1 MRFALNALP
10 ETFINILQSFVSARR
25 IEKYLALAEVTP
37 VAPLGEQN
45 LAIAFNSATVSW
57 PQERAGGSGSA
68 SAGGSVTSTP
78 GKRFVLID
86 LNLRFPSG
94 ELTLVCG
101 KLGSGKSLLLLCELH
116 WVLGWLGRCADSMVQ
131 RCLARRIHLR
141 ARFSVRGRRLTLSR
155 RSRQGRCP
163 AKRSGSSLE
172 YAPTFL
178 RSLGSRTQLFV
189 VCSCRLYFWTRV
201 NLTVS

>member
-68 SAGGSVTSTP
+68 SAGGSVMSTP

-101 KLGSGKSLLLLCELH
+101 KLGSGKSLLLLCESLRGFVGS
-116 WVLGWLGRCADSMVQ
+116 WVVVL
-131 RCLARRIHLR
+131 I
-141 ARFSVRGRRLTLSR
+141 VRHSAAWRGGHACGSGYLSKV
-155 RSRQGRCP
+155 
-163 AKRSGSSLE
+163 A
-172 YAPTFL
+172 A
-178 RSLGSRTQLFV
+178 
-189 VCSCRLYFWTRV
+189 
-201 NLTVS
+201 